1 MNVVLFTEVMSPY
14 VSGISSYV
22 EVLRKGLSK
31 LGHKVMIVTS
41 SLHVSKTVIKN
52 GVIRCPAKESSNK
65 YGYECK
71 NVRDESVMRLLAQF
85 VPDVVHIQ
93 TDTRIGYLGL
103 NAADRFRCP
112 VVFTVHDYYLDRF
125 AGESKPVWQFKTY
138 FEKKHFCDMIDNANI
153 ITSSNSRASEFVRDA
168 GRNRRVMLIPNGTDK
183 SRFDYRKCGKEAVA
197 KIRRRLSLP
206 EDALV
211 ALFAGDLSID
221 KNLEFVLSAF
231 SRKLTRADKIHLLI
245 VGGGAELSYLRELCK
260 KLHISDR
267 VHFSGVIS
275 HNIMPQVYSACD
287 VYVCSSDDGLMS
299 MSFVEAMSCGLPVL
313 VRRDEDGHVDSMITH
328 NVNGFIYKTRNDFA
342 EYLKNVAALPDD
354 KKAKMRFIVRNSI
367 ENSDAEYMAKN
378 TANAY
383 RQAMKAFNINID
395 IH

>member
-1 MNVVLFTEVMSPY
+1 MNVVLFTEIMSPY

-197 KIRRRLSLP
+197 KLTSRCLIGQRPRNERKIRI
-206 EDALV
+206 E
-211 ALFAGDLSID
+211 I
-221 KNLEFVLSAF
+221 EQ
-231 SRKLTRADKIHLLI
+231 KI
-245 VGGGAELSYLRELCK
+245 K
-260 KLHISDR
+260 
-267 VHFSGVIS
+267 
-275 HNIMPQVYSACD
+275 
-287 VYVCSSDDGLMS
+287 
-299 MSFVEAMSCGLPVL
+299 
-313 VRRDEDGHVDSMITH
+313 
-328 NVNGFIYKTRNDFA
+328 FI
-342 EYLKNVAALPDD
+342 
-354 KKAKMRFIVRNSI
+354 II
-367 ENSDAEYMAKN
+367 C
-378 TANAY
+378 
-383 RQAMKAFNINID
+383 I
-395 IH
+395 